1 MELLDLIKDFGI
13 TLTEEQETKLKQ
25 AVGKEYVLR
34 SDYNVKNQKVKD
46 LEKEKSELE
55 KRDFASIE
63 SECDDYKG
71 KYEGL
76 QKEKDDNTKK
86 EKFFSKLEGCRD
98 KDYVLYKLGGVDKLE
113 LDDKQEIK
121 DIDNLVKT
129 AKESYPSYF
138 GKAAPFVV
146 SRSDGPNQN
155 TADQKDQANAA
166 FRSLFGK
173 E

>member
-1 MELLDLIKDFGI
+1 M
-13 TLTEEQETKLKQ
+13 
-25 AVGKEYVLR
+25 
-34 SDYNVKNQKVKD
+34 
-46 LEKEKSELE
+46 
-55 KRDFASIE
+55 
-63 SECDDYKG
+63 
-71 KYEGL
+71 
-76 QKEKDDNTKK
+76 
-86 EKFFSKLEGCRD
+86 
-98 KDYVLYKLGGVDKLE
+98 
-113 LDDKQEIK
+113 DDKKEIK

>member
-1 MELLDLIKDFGI
+1 MELLDLIKGFGI

-34 SDYNVKNQKVKD
+34 TDYNAKNQKVKD

-55 KRDFASIE
+55 KRDFSSIE
-63 SECDDYKG
+63 SERDDYKG
-71 KYEGL
+71 KYESL

-86 EKFFSKLEGCRD
+86 EKFFSKLEDCRD
-98 KDYVLYKLGGVDKLE
+98 KDYVLYKMGGVEKLE
-113 LDDKQEIK
+113 FDDKQEIK
-121 DIDNLVKT
+121 DIDSLVKT

-146 SRSDGPNQN
+146 SKTDGPNQN
-155 TADQKDQANAA
+155 VSDQKDQANAA

>member
-63 SECDDYKG
+63 SERDYYKG

-76 QKEKDDNTKK
+76 QKEKDDNTKRK
-86 EKFFSKLEGCRD
+86 NSSASLKL
-98 KDYVLYKLGGVDKLE
+98 
-113 LDDKQEIK
+113 
-121 DIDNLVKT
+121 
-129 AKESYPSYF
+129 P
-138 GKAAPFVV
+138 
-146 SRSDGPNQN
+146 
-155 TADQKDQANAA
+155 
-166 FRSLFGK
+166 
-173 E
+173 

>member
-1 MELLDLIKDFGI
+1 M
-13 TLTEEQETKLKQ
+13 
-25 AVGKEYVLR
+25 
-34 SDYNVKNQKVKD
+34 
-46 LEKEKSELE
+46 
-55 KRDFASIE
+55 
-63 SECDDYKG
+63 
-71 KYEGL
+71 
-76 QKEKDDNTKK
+76 
-86 EKFFSKLEGCRD
+86 
-98 KDYVLYKLGGVDKLE
+98 
-113 LDDKQEIK
+113 DDKQEIK

>member
-1 MELLDLIKDFGI
+1 MSCISLVVF
-13 TLTEEQETKLKQ
+13 
-25 AVGKEYVLR
+25 
-34 SDYNVKNQKVKD
+34 
-46 LEKEKSELE
+46 
-55 KRDFASIE
+55 
-63 SECDDYKG
+63 
-71 KYEGL
+71 
-76 QKEKDDNTKK
+76 
-86 EKFFSKLEGCRD
+86 
-98 KDYVLYKLGGVDKLE
+98 DKLE

-146 SRSDGPNQN
+146 FQDRDGPNQN